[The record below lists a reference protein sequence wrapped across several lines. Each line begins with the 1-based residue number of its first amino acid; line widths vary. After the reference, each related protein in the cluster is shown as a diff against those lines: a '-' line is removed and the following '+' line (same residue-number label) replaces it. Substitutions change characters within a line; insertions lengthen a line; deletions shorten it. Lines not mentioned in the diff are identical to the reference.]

1 MRCPAT
7 TFERAAS
14 SDPRQ
19 MQAMTPPRA
28 LTSLMQRLDSDQLF
42 RDNASAPEAFFL
54 IPINAQRSAA
64 LPANNKSLPSVRYLH
79 AHNFYSPN
87 RDDILHHL
95 SSGRTMG
102 GHMGSNKARVRR

>member
-19 MQAMTPPRA
+19 MQTMTPPPRA
-28 LTSLMQRLDSDQLF
+28 HVLNALDSDQLF

-87 RDDILHHL
+87 RDDVLHHL